1 MKGSEMAEVRQQ
13 CSNDRSLHSTA
24 GFAGRESTAFAFQID
39 CTRDVASRRRSTRD
53 NTSDNI
59 GSDIKVLGS
68 ECLLLEDCCG
78 ATDHGNHLAAIKM
91 VKMQGGVFG
100 SVSSSDELIR
110 SLGPKR
116 DDPGNAPGS

>member
-59 GSDIKVLGS
+59 GSDIKVLGAVNG
-68 ECLLLEDCCG
+68 D
-78 ATDHGNHLAAIKM
+78 TP
-91 VKMQGGVFG
+91 
-100 SVSSSDELIR
+100 
-110 SLGPKR
+110 SLSNPSIASYAGIT
-116 DDPGNAPGS
+116 